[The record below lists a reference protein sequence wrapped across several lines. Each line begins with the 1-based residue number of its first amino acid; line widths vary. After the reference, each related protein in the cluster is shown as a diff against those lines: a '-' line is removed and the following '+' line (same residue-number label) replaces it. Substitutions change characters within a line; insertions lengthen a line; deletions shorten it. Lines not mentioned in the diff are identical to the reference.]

1 VASRALQGT
10 PRHMLPGMSSSRKMA
25 TLRYAPSLPGPR
37 RCGLTWGQKLPQV
50 RCKYCAREMA
60 QHTSRQR
67 AHLLDCH
74 AYLDAMKEQGIE
86 TSITRQAADPA
97 AFFRAKQL
105 SIAAGTSEA
114 KAPKVLKIQEHS
126 MAVRIQ
132 ALALAEA
139 SISSERIHEITG
151 IEPKVL
157 AGMRKLAR
165 ERGYD
170 PNVSMRM
177 KEEYVVDPPNTNRPR
192 GRPKKRR
199 LEDDL
204 DPAMMRTPTTARA
217 PPGYVQADSLPP
229 GNWNFMAAP
238 IGQPMN
244 QRSERISTPVGQSIA
259 QPMGHTF

>member
-1 VASRALQGT
+1 
-10 PRHMLPGMSSSRKMA
+10 
-25 TLRYAPSLPGPR
+25 
-37 RCGLTWGQKLPQV
+37 
-50 RCKYCAREMA
+50 MA

-67 AHLLDCH
+67 AHLLGCH
-74 AYLDAMKEQGIE
+74 EYLNAMKEQGME

-105 SIAAGTSEA
+105 SIAAGAADT
-114 KAPKVLKIQEHS
+114 KAPKVLKIQEDS
-126 MAVRIQ
+126 LAVRIQ

-177 KEEYVVDPPNTNRPR
+177 KEEYVVDPPNISRPR
-192 GRPKKRR
+192 GRPKKRK
-199 LEDDL
+199 LDDDI
-204 DPAMMRTPTTARA
+204 DPAMTQTPTPNRA
-217 PPGYVQADSLPP
+217 PPGYIQADSLPP

-238 IGQPMN
+238 IGQPLN
-244 QRSERISTPVGQSIA
+244 QHSDQMSTPGGQSIA
-259 QPMGHTF
+259 QPLAQTF

>member
-1 VASRALQGT
+1 
-10 PRHMLPGMSSSRKMA
+10 
-25 TLRYAPSLPGPR
+25 
-37 RCGLTWGQKLPQV
+37 
-50 RCKYCAREMA
+50 MA

-67 AHLLDCH
+67 AHLLECRE
-74 AYLDAMKEQGIE
+74 YLNAMTERGIE
-86 TSITRQAADPA
+86 TSITKQAADPA

-105 SIAAGTSEA
+105 SIASGAAEA
-114 KAPKVLKIQEHS
+114 KPPKVLKIQEHS

-170 PNVSMRM
+170 PHVSMRM
-177 KEEYVVDPPNTNRPR
+177 KEEYVVDPPNANRPR
-192 GRPKKRR
+192 GRPRKRK
-199 LEDDL
+199 LEDDI
-204 DPAMMRTPTTARA
+204 DPTMMQTPTTSRA

-238 IGQPMN
+238 IGQSLN
-244 QRSERISTPVGQSIA
+244 QNSDQLSTPVGQSVA
-259 QPMGHTF
+259 PPLGHTF

>member
-1 VASRALQGT
+1 
-10 PRHMLPGMSSSRKMA
+10 
-25 TLRYAPSLPGPR
+25 
-37 RCGLTWGQKLPQV
+37 
-50 RCKYCAREMA
+50 MA

-74 AYLDAMKEQGIE
+74 DYLNAMKEQGIE

-97 AFFRAKQL
+97 AFFREKQL
-105 SIAAGTSEA
+105 SIAAASSEA
-114 KAPKVLKIQEHS
+114 KPPKVLKIQEHS

-139 SISSERIHEITG
+139 SISAEKIHEITG

-177 KEEYVVDPPNTNRPR
+177 KEEYVIDPPNTNRPR
-192 GRPKKRR
+192 GRPKKRK
-199 LEDDL
+199 LEDDI
-204 DPAMMRTPTTARA
+204 DPAMVQTPPTSRA
-217 PPGYVQADSLPP
+217 PPGYIQAGSLPP
-229 GNWNFMAAP
+229 GDWNFMAAP
-238 IGQPMN
+238 IGQNIN
-244 QRSERISTPVGQSIA
+244 QHSNPISTPIGQSISS
-259 QPMGHTF
+259 PIGHTF